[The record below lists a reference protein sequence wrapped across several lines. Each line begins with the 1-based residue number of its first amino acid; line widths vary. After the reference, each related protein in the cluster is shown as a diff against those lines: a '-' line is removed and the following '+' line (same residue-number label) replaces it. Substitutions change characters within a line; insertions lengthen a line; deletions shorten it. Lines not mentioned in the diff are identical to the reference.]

1 MAHAPAE
8 ELAVRALGA
17 FGAIAAAGTLSALV
31 VALSRTPAAGAA
43 EPHARGALPSR
54 GQAADYASAREQL
67 ASRVHVAETLAEGS
81 PESFNRLADAAGY
94 RLDYARLTGDY
105 ASYAAAQ
112 AHVNAAFAAVERR
125 GLAGDTTFVGP
136 RLLKAQLDFTLHR
149 NDEAIRALSGPELE
163 ARSSDDP
170 HLLAEIVALRGAAL
184 FGSGHYEDGLAA
196 LREAVRTS
204 PSPSHVQRLSLAL
217 AKVGEDDEALHGLA
231 ETSSDPPRT
240 RAWLALARADVHL
253 GRGRRREARR
263 EIEAA
268 RAAFPGDWHADEH
281 LAELDAE
288 EGHLASARNAYESLV
303 ARTGDPEF
311 MDALAHLVEEPDRA
325 KSLRA
330 RAHALYMERLALLPE
345 ATYGHALEHA
355 LHEVSDP
362 AFAVS
367 LAEKNRDL
375 RPDGEAL
382 TRLSQAYFR
391 ARRTDD
397 AASTIRLVRASRWT
411 SAESLATAE
420 LVLRAIGDVQGAI
433 EAGRRAR
440 AIDPNAP
447 ARVHWLTEKVEGR

>member
-1 MAHAPAE
+1 M
-8 ELAVRALGA
+8 RALGA
-17 FGAIAAAGTLSALV
+17 FGVVAAAGALL
-31 VALSRTPAAGAA
+31 ALLGALHRTPPAGAA
-43 EPHARGALPSR
+43 EPHAHGALPSR

-112 AHVNAAFAAVERR
+112 AHVNDAFAAVERR
-125 GLAGDTTFVGP
+125 GLASDTTSVGP
-136 RLLKAQLDFTLHR
+136 RMLKAQLDFTLHR
-149 NDEAIRALSGPELE
+149 NDAALRELSGPELE
-163 ARSSDDP
+163 AQSTDDP
-170 HLLAEIVALRGAAL
+170 HLGAEVLALRGAAL
-184 FGSGHYEDGLAA
+184 FGSGHYDEGLAA

-204 PSPSHVQRLSLAL
+204 PSPSHAQRLSLAL
-217 AKVGEDDEALHGLA
+217 AKVGEDDEALQGLA
-231 ETSSDPPRT
+231 DGPTDPPRT
-240 RAWLALARADVHL
+240 HAWLALARADIHL
-253 GRGRRREARR
+253 GRGRRTEARR

-281 LAELDAE
+281 LAELDAD
-288 EGHLASARNAYESLV
+288 EGHASAAKNAYESLV

-311 MDALAHLVEEPDRA
+311 MDALARLVEDPDRA

-330 RAHALYMERLALLPE
+330 RAHALYTERLALLPE

-362 AFAVS
+362 AFAIS

-382 TRLSQAYFR
+382 TRLAQAYLR
-391 ARRTDD
+391 AGRTAE
-397 AASTIRLVRASRWT
+397 AARTIGLVLESRWR
-411 SAESLATAE
+411 SAESFATAE
-420 LVLRAIGDVQGAI
+420 LVLHAIGDTRGAL
-433 EAGRRAR
+433 EAGEHAR
-440 AIDPNAP
+440 ALDPNAS
-447 ARVHWLTEKVEGR
+447 ARVGWLAAWLARR